1 MTQSYKEF
9 SLRPARTADSPAV
22 AELVFAVLKE
32 YGLEPAEGSTDADL
46 ADVEAAY
53 SQRGGFFGVVE
64 GENGELIGTYGL
76 YPLKEG
82 VAEIRK
88 MYLLPA
94 ARGRGLGGF
103 LLDSLLQ
110 LAAEKGFRRL
120 ELETAGVLKEAIGL
134 YTKKGFTPVCREE
147 MSCRCDQVFALDL

>member
-1 MTQSYKEF
+1 MAQSYKEF

-22 AELVFAVLKE
+22 KELVFAVLKE

-46 ADVEAAY
+46 SDLEAAY
-53 SQRGGFFGVVE
+53 TDRGGFFGVVE
-64 GENGELIGTYGL
+64 TAEGAIVGTYGL
-76 YPLKEG
+76 YPLKEE

-94 ARGRGLGGF
+94 ARGKGLGGY
-103 LLDSLLQ
+103 LLDSLLK
-110 LAAEKGFRRL
+110 LAIEKGFRRL
-120 ELETAGVLKEAIGL
+120 ELETAVVLKEAIGL
-134 YTKKGFTPVCREE
+134 YTKKGFIPIYREE